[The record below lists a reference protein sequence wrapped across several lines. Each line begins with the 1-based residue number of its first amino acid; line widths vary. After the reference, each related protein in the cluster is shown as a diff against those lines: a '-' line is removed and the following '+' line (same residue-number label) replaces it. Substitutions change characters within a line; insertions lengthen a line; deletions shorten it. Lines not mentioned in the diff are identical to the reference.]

1 MEIIKRKIGYQDLGV
16 TPNLTF
22 TATTFYFPLF
32 LTQSY
37 EDIGIYT
44 DVKDSLADVVTG
56 FTSAWNLS
64 YDGSLQK
71 DCKTSNKCLVTNT
84 VSPATFYNASD
95 GSLNV
100 VITNQNTLDCPSP
113 ITINWTGPDGFVSSN
128 LNNNNLKAGSY
139 TLKITDANCDRTIK
153 TYNIGQPG
161 PLDSEIGI
169 NNSQVNDTNGT
180 CSGSATVTVTGGR
193 PPYTFA
199 WYSAGT
205 TTPVLGTSIT
215 LTNICIGDYYVVIT
229 DSDGTVVTEF
239 FNISQPPPLSGIV
252 KTVINIDCQ
261 GNSGEIK
268 VQGIGGYITNGYS
281 YTLNGVTNNTGIFDS
296 NITTQAT
303 YNVIIT
309 DNGSS
314 TFTLP
319 VVITQPITPIQINFS
334 STSNSFNDGIDGDI
348 STDPTGQLTFSVT
361 GGQSFPCPSTPS
373 SACYNV
379 SIESI
384 FKVGAGYGSFENSSV
399 SSGDYV
405 VANSSTFYTLPS
417 GWYRVT
423 ASDNECEATLD
434 TYIDHQFTSSVD
446 ISSTSTPG
454 QLRADISNVSGF
466 NWLTIKWSDGAQIA
480 CPGALVGTPCVS
492 ITSLP
497 SNTHQPG
504 TEITLEVVWVDSSAP
519 TNQLFWRSFK
529 RAFKIP

>member
-1 MEIIKRKIGYQDLGV
+1 MELIKRKIGYQDLGV

-64 YDGSLQK
+64 YDGNSQK
-71 DCKTSNKCLVTNT
+71 DCKTSNKCLVSSTS
-84 VSPATFYNASD
+84 SPATFYNASD

-100 VITNQNTLDCPSP
+100 TITNLNSLECPSP
-113 ITINWTGPDGFVSSN
+113 VTINWTGPDSFVSFN
-128 LNNNNLKAGSY
+128 LNNNSLKAGNY

-180 CSGSATVTVTGGR
+180 CNGSATVTVTGGR
-193 PPYTFA
+193 PPYTFD

-205 TTPVLGTSIT
+205 TTPVLGTSST
-215 LTNICIGDYYVVIT
+215 LTNLCIGDYYVVIT
-229 DSDGTVVTEF
+229 DFDGTVVTEF
-239 FNISQPPPLSGIV
+239 FNISQPPPLSGTV
-252 KTVINIDCQ
+252 KNTINIDCQ
-261 GNSGEIK
+261 GNSGYIK
-268 VQGIGGYITNGYS
+268 VQGIGGYITNGYT
-281 YTLNGVTNNTGIFDS
+281 YTLGSVTNNTGIFES
-296 NITTQAT
+296 GITTSGI
-303 YNVIIT
+303 YNVVIN

-319 VVITQPITPIQINFS
+319 VVITQPVTPIQINFL
-334 STSNSFNDGIDGDI
+334 STSNSSNDGIDDI
-348 STDPTGQLTFSVT
+348 DPTGQLTFSVT
-361 GGQSFPCPSTPS
+361 GGQSFPCPSAPS
-373 SACYNV
+373 YTCYNV

-384 FKVGAGYGSFENSSV
+384 FKFGAGYNSFENSSV

-405 VANSSTFYTLPS
+405 VANSTTFYTLPS

-423 ASDNECEATLD
+423 ASDNECESTVD
-434 TYIDHQFTSSVD
+434 TYIDHQFISSVG

-454 QLRADISNVSGF
+454 QLRADISNPSGF
-466 NWLTIKWSDGAQIA
+466 NWLTIKWSDGAQIG
-480 CPGALVGTPCVS
+480 CPGALLGTPCGT
-492 ITSLP
+492 TSLP

-519 TNQLFWRSFK
+519 TNQFLWRSFK